1 RRLECGLRGRRADS
15 RSCDLGFR
23 GDPGDRYLVVRRPC
37 RAPLPRSHPDGARDR
52 DRGGGPDRRRVSR
65 RRAAAT
71 PGARRRS
78 LLRHVTYGVPRL
90 SPLALGCGAGRTGGP
105 PLGPLA
111 REEAA
116 MMGFFFRLLI
126 TALGLWAATKIV
138 PGVQING
145 WGNLLV
151 AALLLGIVNA
161 VIRPVILILTLPLTV
176 LTLGLFILVV
186 NGISLSVVAW
196 LMPGFT
202 LSGLG
207 SAILGSVIVGLT
219 SWFASTFVGGS
230 GRIERYRRR
239 IEVTGG
245 SRRLD

>member
-1 RRLECGLRGRRADS
+1 
-15 RSCDLGFR
+15 
-23 GDPGDRYLVVRRPC
+23 
-37 RAPLPRSHPDGARDR
+37 
-52 DRGGGPDRRRVSR
+52 
-65 RRAAAT
+65 
-71 PGARRRS
+71 
-78 LLRHVTYGVPRL
+78 
-90 SPLALGCGAGRTGGP
+90 
-105 PLGPLA
+105 
-111 REEAA
+111 
-116 MMGFFFRLLI
+116 MGFFFRLLI

-186 NGISLSVVAW
+186 NGISLAVVAW

-219 SWFASTFVGGS
+219 GWFASTFAVATSTRSASRPPFASWIAAARS
-230 GRIERYRRR
+230 GTQWLDASSLRFQTCSAPSFLPIS
-239 IEVTGG
+239 
-245 SRRLD
+245 SR